1 MANDLQMITL
11 SVQVPA
17 FIDTTLDKLSKQ
29 YGMSRAELIRDLLRD
44 CADLTEEIIK
54 ESTNVRIR

>member
-17 FIDTTLDKLSKQ
+17 FVGTALDKLSKQ